1 MPAGRPTKY
10 KAEYAEQAKKLCELG
25 ATDRQLADFFEVSES
40 TLNLWKIDNK
50 EFSESLK
57 LGKEAPDALVERSLF
72 QRAMG
77 YSHEEDDIRVVNGE
91 LVITPI
97 IKHYPPDSTSLIFWL
112 KNRKKDDW
120 RDKQEIEQSGKLTHE
135 HEFLDSL
142 KPTTGIPS
150 ERNN

>member
-40 TLNLWKIDNK
+40 KLNLWKIDNK

>member
-120 RDKQEIEQSGKLTHE
+120 RNKQEIEQSGKLTHE